1 MREFQANLTPT
12 QTAELLEQSRS
23 NLDATAILAFT
34 AQIDK
39 VNASRRSRCV
49 SSRLFGILQSVQ
61 EFSGIADTFVS
72 AHPEIA
78 ALVLGSL
85 KVTILVL
92 PAIIIYSDIT
102 NASKAL
108 NNIVS
113 FLDKLSEVFLRLGSC
128 CPRFTQYQFL
138 FTDSVRLQNAL
149 CAFYA
154 TIVNFCTKAVQALNN
169 PGASLFHLT
178 DLSYNSLNLKDAKL
192 VYKLYITFSLNIAF
206 IFVITLTFIIIP
218 IFIITLIF
226 IIIFT
231 FVIALIFIVVFI
243 FVITLI
249 FIIVFIFIIALIT

>member
-34 AQIDK
+34 AHIDK

-92 PAIIIYSDIT
+92 PAIIIYSDVT

-113 FLDKLSEVFLRLGSC
+113 FFDKLSEVFLRLGSC

-154 TIVNFCTKAVQALNN
+154 TIVNFCTKAVQALNK

-192 VYKLYITFSLNIAF
+192 VYKLYITFMLLSLVFSLLLLLLLLFHFYCQSCFHHYLYFCRCSYVYCCLYFHYRSHYLID
-206 IFVITLTFIIIP
+206 LSSYIP
-218 IFIITLIF
+218 
-226 IIIFT
+226 
-231 FVIALIFIVVFI
+231 
-243 FVITLI
+243 
-249 FIIVFIFIIALIT
+249 

>member
-1 MREFQANLTPT
+1 VREFQANLTPT
-12 QTAELLEQSRS
+12 QTAELLERSRS

-92 PAIIIYSDIT
+92 PAIIIYNDVT

-113 FLDKLSEVFLRLGSC
+113 FFDKLSEVFLRLGSC

-154 TIVNFCTKAVQALNN
+154 TIVNFCTKAVQALNK

-192 VYKLYITFSLNIAF
+192 VYKLYITFILLSLLF
-206 IFVITLTFIIIP
+206 SLLLLLLLLFPFLLS
-218 IFIITLIF
+218 LIF

-249 FIIVFIFIIALIT
+249 FIIVFIFITALIT